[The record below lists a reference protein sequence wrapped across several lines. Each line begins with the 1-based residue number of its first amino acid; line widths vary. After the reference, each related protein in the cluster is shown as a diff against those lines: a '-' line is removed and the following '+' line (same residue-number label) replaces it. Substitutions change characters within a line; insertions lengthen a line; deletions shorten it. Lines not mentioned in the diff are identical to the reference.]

1 MTDTVPRE
9 PGPPLGTWNTQS
21 QQSGFPKDWS
31 SPTRQAAL
39 GQRVGQLV
47 TFAFPTFLLGQ
58 GPVSTEASGMM
69 HR

>member
-1 MTDTVPRE
+1 MTDTAPHLVPGILSLSRA
-9 PGPPLGTWNTQS
+9 
-21 QQSGFPKDWS
+21 GFPKDWS

-47 TFAFPTFLLGQ
+47 TSAFPTFLLGQ

-69 HR
+69 HG